1 MLSQNRRQ
9 ILIQKQ
15 LTNVIYL
22 VPSNSFFSE
31 PRLGEP
37 IRSLSIRKYFHVSE
51 NFIVSMHIMFE
62 ICLRRH
68 SEYWGKV
75 GLSAYF
81 HEDLRLGFYHWRRD
95 FYTNIV
101 INLRLKM
108 LRYVHKDWKFLPKC
122 VDWISMLALKIKTI
136 VEEMDVGWQHHVQG
150 APKVW
155 HFILYSIVQ

>member
-1 MLSQNRRQ
+1 MLSQNRRH

-22 VPSNSFFSE
+22 MPSNSFVSE

-37 IRSLSIRKYFHVSE
+37 IRSLSIRKYFHVLG
-51 NFIVSMHIMFE
+51 NFIVSMYIMFE

-81 HEDLRLGFYHWRRD
+81 HEDLRLG
-95 FYTNIV
+95 V
-101 INLRLKM
+101 LPLKK
-108 LRYVHKDWKFLPKC
+108 RFTHQYSDRF
-122 VDWISMLALKIKTI
+122 KT
-136 VEEMDVGWQHHVQG
+136 
-150 APKVW
+150 
-155 HFILYSIVQ
+155 